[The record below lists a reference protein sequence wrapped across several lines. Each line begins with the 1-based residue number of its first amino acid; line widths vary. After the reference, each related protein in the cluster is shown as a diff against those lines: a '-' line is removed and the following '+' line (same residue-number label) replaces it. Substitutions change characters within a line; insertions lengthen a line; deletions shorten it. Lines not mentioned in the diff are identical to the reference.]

1 MRIPTIDLHHW
12 HTSQLGKGA
21 VGIHARHIALASSAS
36 TRVLTLYLQ
45 GHPASDRHVR
55 HSDTG
60 HTCTYTCPN
69 TLPKNS
75 HETMIVVI
83 VYLISRLATTM
94 RFKTVALNALFP
106 RSRVSLAP
114 GEPHL
119 PLLQQGV
126 QSKER
131 KPASQNTLS
140 TPLCAQYSPW
150 TGIAPRLLAI
160 HRVMNHLADLSF
172 RALQPLQP
180 LILLELFFF
189 DNSLHNAGIA

>member
-1 MRIPTIDLHHW
+1 M
-12 HTSQLGKGA
+12 A
-21 VGIHARHIALASSAS
+21 IHARHIALASSAS

-45 GHPASDRHVR
+45 GHPASDPHVR

-60 HTCTYTCPN
+60 HTCTYTCSN

-75 HETMIVVI
+75 HRIDDRRHR
-83 VYLISRLATTM
+83 LSHQPSRHHHAVQNSGLE
-94 RFKTVALNALFP
+94 RPFP
-106 RSRVSLAP
+106 CSRVSLAP

-119 PLLQQGV
+119 PLLQQRD

-131 KPASQNTLS
+131 KPASRNTLP

-150 TGIAPRLLAI
+150 TGIAPRSLAI
-160 HRVMNHLADLSF
+160 NRVMNHPADFSF

-189 DNSLHNAGIA
+189 DNLLHNAGIA